1 MKRGA
6 CAHFSDMGRT
16 LQGKCDRQRSRLQ
29 MGGLFSRLEECSGRG
44 VKAQCTSVA
53 SEPKLL
59 PVLQVPTLS
68 FILRVMFVKGTWG
81 FQGSQDIPMTVL
93 CLLEASSVSFLF

>member
-1 MKRGA
+1 MHISVTWVGHFKENVTDRDPGSRWGVCFPDWKRV
-6 CAHFSDMGRT
+6 
-16 LQGKCDRQRSRLQ
+16 
-29 MGGLFSRLEECSGRG
+29 SGRG

-59 PVLQVPTLS
+59 AVLQVPTLS